1 MVSSDELIP
10 SLGHIHF
17 RIRRGFNVLENELI
31 YGEVN
36 LIAGPGPERRNLSG
50 RSRRLVGDAGHKYVI
65 VVKWSAFFAML
76 RRAADDFAANTQFA
90 HATAL
95 RKWKAAGRFFLG
107 EASVEYVTLAG
118 HCAPRSLS
126 KGEAHVAQR
135 EDRHSTVWYC

>member
-1 MVSSDELIP
+1 MIP

-17 RIRRGFNVLENELI
+17 RIRRGFNELENELI

-36 LIAGPGPERRNLSG
+36 LIAGPGPQRRNLSG

-76 RRAADDFAANTQFA
+76 RRAADDFAANPQSA
-90 HATAL
+90 HSTAL
-95 RKWKAAGRFFLG
+95 IKWKAARRFFIG

-118 HCAPRSLS
+118 HCTPPSLS

-135 EDRHSTVWYC
+135 DDRYSTVRYC